1 MYATAAAIIPAAG
14 SGTRMGLHHPK
25 QFHVLAG
32 SPVLIHTVRAFLANP
47 EIRRCIVVVP
57 ETWIDKT
64 RSLLHHYGLDPQR
77 LTVCAGGRRRQDS
90 VRAGMAHLD
99 DTIDIVLVHDGARPL
114 VSQDT
119 ITRCC
124 RAARE
129 HGVAIAAIPVKDTLK
144 KADAAGVV
152 LSTVDRQGLWQA
164 QTPQAMR
171 LSLLQRAYS
180 QAGDEDATDEASLL
194 ERAGIPVTIVEG
206 SETNLKITRPED
218 LQLAELIVNL
228 HTPPP
233 RLRIGHGFDAHR
245 FIAGRPLVLGGVTIP
260 HTLGLAGHSD
270 ADVVTHALCDALLGA
285 IGARDIGYHFP
296 DSDARFSG
304 VYSITLLDQVID
316 LVRSKGLALGNAD
329 ITIICQAPRLAG
341 HIAAMQ
347 ERLAQSCA
355 VEAEAV
361 NIKATTTEKMGFTG
375 REEGIACH
383 AVVLLHNH
391 STPSGY

>member
-1 MYATAAAIIPAAG
+1 M
-14 SGTRMGLHHPK
+14 
-25 QFHVLAG
+25 LAG

-47 EIRRCIVVVP
+47 EIHRCIVVVP
-57 ETWIDKT
+57 EAWIEAT
-64 RSLLHHYGLDPQR
+64 RSLLDHYGLDPRR

-90 VRAGMAHLD
+90 VRAGLAHLD
-99 DTIDIVLVHDGARPL
+99 DGIDIVLVHDGARPL
-114 VSQDT
+114 VDQNT

-129 HGVAIAAIPVKDTLK
+129 HGAAIAAIPVKDTLK
-144 KADAAGVV
+144 KVDADGVV

-171 LSLLQRAYS
+171 PALLQLAYS
-180 QAGDEDATDEASLL
+180 LAGSEDATDEASLL
-194 ERAGIPVTIVEG
+194 ERAGIEVTIVEG

-218 LQLAELIVNL
+218 LRLAEIIMNL
-228 HTPPP
+228 NTPPP

-260 HTLGLAGHSD
+260 HTMGLAGHSD

-285 IGARDIGYHFP
+285 IGGRDIGHHFP
-296 DSDARFSG
+296 DSDPRFSG
-304 VYSITLLDQVID
+304 VYSITLLERVID
-316 LVRSKGLALGNAD
+316 LVRLKGLTLGNAD
-329 ITIICQAPRLAG
+329 ITIVCQAPRLAG

-347 ERLAQSCA
+347 ERLAHSCS

-391 STPSGY
+391 SNPSGS